1 MCAGPSSREQSHVV
15 LDQCSLT
22 CWVDTVVCCSPLLF
36 AASPVCFLV
45 FEISCDTLPVCLT
58 LVCLSLR
65 QLVLSLWF
73 HVGTQAFASKMCN
86 WNVEYVSLESCE
98 TWCMAWQVPRSLVMK
113 KTEVLWII
121 KPILDVDISVVF
133 IYFFFLCCCQVMCIF
148 RCTSWEEMTLPWKL
162 ASAFLWSSGFDW
174 ISLLRADRYIC
185 YWITGSRLR
194 FVYFDYV
201 SDNPLNRWIWKT
213 VICTYI
219 AKERKI

>member
-1 MCAGPSSREQSHVV
+1 MLSAVPPCCLPQVLSAFWCLKSAVTPS
-15 LDQCSLT
+15 
-22 CWVDTVVCCSPLLF
+22 LF
-36 AASPVCFLV
+36 ALH
-45 FEISCDTLPVCLT
+45 

-65 QLVLSLWF
+65 QLVLSLCF
-73 HVGTQAFASKMCN
+73 HVGTPAFASKMCN
-86 WNVEYVSLESCE
+86 WNVEYVSLGSCE

-133 IYFFFLCCCQVMCIF
+133 ISFFFLCCCQVMCIF

-213 VICTYI
+213 AICTYI